1 MLILNIS
8 RYYAIARPLVYH
20 SLITVRTAM
29 VMIMLAWITPS
40 CISFLPIFLEW
51 YTTDEYLQYKGDRP
65 EECRFIVNHT
75 YAIVSSSLTFWL
87 PVLIMITLYYKI
99 YLEAKRHLNSMRA
112 RQYRC

>member
-1 MLILNIS
+1 MLDIS

-51 YTTDEYLQYKGDRP
+51 YTTDDYLRYK
-65 EECRFIVNHT
+65 VNMAWHSFGT
-75 YAIVSSSLTFWL
+75 TF
-87 PVLIMITLYYKI
+87 LY
-99 YLEAKRHLNSMRA
+99 ST
-112 RQYRC
+112 

>member
-1 MLILNIS
+1 MN
-8 RYYAIARPLVYH
+8 Y
-20 SLITVRTAM
+20 
-29 VMIMLAWITPS
+29 
-40 CISFLPIFLEW
+40 
-51 YTTDEYLQYKGDRP
+51 
-65 EECRFIVNHT
+65 T

>member
-1 MLILNIS
+1 MDIS

-51 YTTDEYLQYKGDRP
+51 YTTEDYLRYKVTIALVGPADDS
-65 EECRFIVNHT
+65 
-75 YAIVSSSLTFWL
+75 AAKVSFNRRDFCLFLLTWL
-87 PVLIMITLYYKI
+87 V
-99 YLEAKRHLNSMRA
+99 
-112 RQYRC
+112 

>member
-1 MLILNIS
+1 MLCYQCRYTAPENI
-8 RYYAIARPLVYH
+8 RYK
-20 SLITVRTAM
+20 
-29 VMIMLAWITPS
+29 
-40 CISFLPIFLEW
+40 
-51 YTTDEYLQYKGDRP
+51 DDNP
-65 EECRFIVNHT
+65 EECRFIVNYT

>member
-1 MLILNIS
+1 MLNIS

-51 YTTDEYLQYKGDRP
+51 YTTEDYLRYKVNIAIGCD
-65 EECRFIVNHT
+65 CR
-75 YAIVSSSLTFWL
+75 
-87 PVLIMITLYYKI
+87 
-99 YLEAKRHLNSMRA
+99 
-112 RQYRC
+112 